1 MYYTLIGIIAL
12 LVLIITN
19 HDIFF
24 HWPKDA
30 SDVLKTYRRFL
41 FGIAAYYITDM
52 LWGFLDSVHLMSLL
66 FIDTEIYFI
75 AMALGIFLWT
85 QYVVVY
91 LEENREFSF
100 FLQCAGVL
108 FFIIEAI
115 IVFINLFIPILF
127 CFDGQGAYHTGIGRN
142 IMLIVQIVLLSLT
155 SVYALRAASS
165 ADEAKRNRYR
175 TIGFFGL
182 IMVFFLSIQ
191 YFYPLLPLYSIGY
204 MLGSCL
210 LRTFV
215 IENEKEEYRRDLEAS
230 LQREKDQ
237 LEELISARELA
248 YTDALTGVRSKL
260 AYMEKE
266 EQIDKEIADGIK
278 ANFAVVAFDLN
289 GLKYTNDTLGHEEGD
304 KLVVDAA
311 KLISQCFPN
320 SVVYRIGGDEFATI
334 LEGEDFKNRKQL
346 LAEFNRRTEENIIN
360 NNVVVSAGMTDYLA
374 YADNSYDRVFNRAD
388 QEMYK
393 RKYELKQVGVY
404 KR

>member
-1 MYYTLIGIIAL
+1 MYYTLIVIIAL

-66 FIDTEIYFI
+66 YIDTEIYFI

-127 CFDGQGAYHTGIGRN
+127 YFDGQGAYHTGIGRN

-191 YFYPLLPLYSIGY
+191 
-204 MLGSCL
+204 
-210 LRTFV
+210 
-215 IENEKEEYRRDLEAS
+215 
-230 LQREKDQ
+230 
-237 LEELISARELA
+237 
-248 YTDALTGVRSKL
+248 
-260 AYMEKE
+260 
-266 EQIDKEIADGIK
+266 
-278 ANFAVVAFDLN
+278 
-289 GLKYTNDTLGHEEGD
+289 
-304 KLVVDAA
+304 
-311 KLISQCFPN
+311 
-320 SVVYRIGGDEFATI
+320 
-334 LEGEDFKNRKQL
+334 
-346 LAEFNRRTEENIIN
+346 
-360 NNVVVSAGMTDYLA
+360 
-374 YADNSYDRVFNRAD
+374 
-388 QEMYK
+388 
-393 RKYELKQVGVY
+393 
-404 KR
+404 